1 MGLRLTTAM
10 PLILA
15 AGILAACGDDDEVA
29 TTETVTGDEAVVV
42 AEEEV
47 VAEEVVEAEEAV
59 VPEEELVVSES
70 VTEDDPIELDTN
82 VTEVGEA
89 AEEAVEGVGA
99 EVAETAEV
107 VETEVTE
114 EVADAGDVEVVE
126 VEELDAEAG
135 TANLVESEESPAEQT
150 ADMSNAEVEVAEEAA
165 AEAAAVDEEETIV
178 GNDGD
183 ATAEADDGM
192 IELETNVTVADASPA
207 LNSAG
212 DADAEARVDPA
223 ASEAEMIEET
233 NDVGT
238 DGIDSGSELTMT
250 DFDNLV
256 LDQEGVQRLTTFIE
270 SSEEIDPNQKITLVA
285 GIDAARDNPDRLAE
299 ILEQVREIVSAGQ

>member
-47 VAEEVVEAEEAV
+47 VEAEEVAE
-59 VPEEELVVSES
+59 PEEELVVSES
-70 VTEDDPIELDTN
+70 VTEDDPIELETD
-82 VTEVGEA
+82 VTEVGEG
-89 AEEAVEGVGA
+89 AEEAVEDAGE
-99 EVAETAEV
+99 EVAETAEAA
-107 VETEVTE
+107 EAEVTE
-114 EVADAGDVEVVE
+114 EVTEVETLDA
-126 VEELDAEAG
+126 EELDGEAG
-135 TANLVESEESPAEQT
+135 TATLVESDEESPAEAT
-150 ADMSNAEVEVAEEAA
+150 AEMSNAEVEDAEEAA
-165 AEAAAVDEEETIV
+165 AEAAAVDEDETIV

-183 ATAEADDGM
+183 ATEAAEADDGM
-192 IELETNVTVADASPA
+192 IELETNVTVADADPE

-212 DADAEARVDPA
+212 EADAEARVDPA
-223 ASEAEMIEET
+223 ASEEEMVEET

-256 LDQEGVQRLTTFIE
+256 LDQEGVQQLTTFIE
-270 SSEEIDPNQKITLVA
+270 NSEEIDPNQKITLVA
-285 GIDAARDNPDRLAE
+285 GLDAARDDPDRLAE
-299 ILEQVREIVSAGQ
+299 ILEQVREIVSGGQ

>member
-1 MGLRLTTAM
+1 MDE
-10 PLILA
+10 
-15 AGILAACGDDDEVA
+15 AGAEVA
-29 TTETVTGDEAVVV
+29 EA
-42 AEEEV
+42 A
-47 VAEEVVEAEEAV
+47 
-59 VPEEELVVSES
+59 
-70 VTEDDPIELDTN
+70 
-82 VTEVGEA
+82 EA
-89 AEEAVEGVGA
+89 AEETVEAAGA
-99 EVAETAEV
+99 EVAETADA
-107 VETEVTE
+107 VEAEVTE
-114 EVADAGDVEVVE
+114 EVAEVGDVETLDA
-126 VEELDAEAG
+126 EELDTDAG
-135 TANLVESEESPAEQT
+135 TATLVETEESPAEQT
-150 ADMSNAEVEVAEEAA
+150 AEMSDAEVEAAEEAA

-192 IELETNVTVADASPA
+192 IELETNVTVADAPDA

-212 DADAEARVDPA
+212 DADAEARVAPT
-223 ASEAEMIEET
+223 ASQEEMVEET

-270 SSEEIDPNQKITLVA
+270 QSEEIDPNQKITLVA
-285 GIDAARDNPDRLAE
+285 GLDAARDNPDRLAE